1 MKQWG
6 ENMRPLKQK
15 VSITLDGDLID
26 RIRSLAE
33 EQDRSFSQY
42 INLVLKE
49 HLNRLE
55 KAGQSDTWIL
65 QVKKPAPKRQTA
77 AGAGFSRCSPQVSC
91 AIEVSAQPSAVFTTV

>member
-42 INLVLKE
+42 INRAVSYT
-49 HLNRLE
+49 HL
-55 KAGQSDTWIL
+55 D
-65 QVKKPAPKRQTA
+65 VYKRQKYTSS
-77 AGAGFSRCSPQVSC
+77 GAKSKIDIVVD
-91 AIEVSAQPSAVFTTV
+91 E